1 MESRIF
7 RCAFASLYLYALGRV
22 YCTVFNPPKHKNLK
36 CDSFYKCD

>member
-22 YCTVFNPPKHKNLK
+22 YCTVFNPPKPKMLNR
-36 CDSFYKCD
+36 DFEY